1 MFNFNSYNI
10 ETSNTSSTAMVGQKY
25 ESDLIQI
32 LSLPLS
38 SANRQL
44 EMPNFCVSECQAYH
58 NFGEGQKYQNY
69 VSSTTGSDV
78 TKSLSDLCM
87 KMNAD
92 VASANN
98 DNTNHDSIESFT
110 SACHKNC
117 DGEDHEDLTKILIDL
132 KTLEHNQSETANTPA
147 NITAQASTLYVK
159 ATEIVMTE
167 EEQKK
172 KGLFGLKFKAVKLVH
187 PVTKRS
193 RTKYICT
200 EDGCGKECDN
210 KWSFL
215 DHNRHHTGFRPYEC
229 NVCHKRFTQRGN
241 LRQHKLIHKRN

>member
-10 ETSNTSSTAMVGQKY
+10 KTSNASSTAMVGQKY

-44 EMPNFCVSECQAYH
+44 EMPNFFVYECQAYH

-69 VSSTTGSDV
+69 VSNTTGVVSSVNELCNKMNSDV
-78 TKSLSDLCM
+78 S
-87 KMNAD
+87 
-92 VASANN
+92 SANN
-98 DNTNHDSIESFT
+98 DNTNHDSLESFT
-110 SACHKNC
+110 SACHKNI
-117 DGEDHEDLTKILIDL
+117 DGEDQDDLTKILIDL
-132 KTLEHNQSETANTPA
+132 KTLDQSPLEAESKPEA
-147 NITAQASTLYVK
+147 ITAQASTLYVK
-159 ATEIVMTE
+159 ATEVVMTE

-172 KGLFGLKFKAVKLVH
+172 KGLLGLKFKAVKLVH

-193 RTKYICT
+193 RTKFICT
-200 EDGCGKECDN
+200 EHGCNKEFEN

-215 DHNRHHTGFRPYEC
+215 DHNRHHTGARPYEC

-241 LRQHKLIHKRN
+241 LRQHKMIHKRN